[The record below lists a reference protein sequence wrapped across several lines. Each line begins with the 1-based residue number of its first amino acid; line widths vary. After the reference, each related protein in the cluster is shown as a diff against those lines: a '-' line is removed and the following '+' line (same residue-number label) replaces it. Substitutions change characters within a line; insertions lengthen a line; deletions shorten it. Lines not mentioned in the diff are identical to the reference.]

1 MRKKCSTITIQI
13 GKKYWDKSENLHFI
27 FFTANLVKDEGEFSG
42 KIVIKSKNSQ
52 FKVQIPYRA
61 FLVRGQLVV
70 NNTATQFHLKTKTS
84 AGIQRNLTVRL

>member
-1 MRKKCSTITIQI
+1 M
-13 GKKYWDKSENLHFI
+13 
-27 FFTANLVKDEGEFSG
+27 KDEGEFSG

-84 AGIQRNLTVRL
+84 AGIQRNLTVRLKISLLGVDSLWGDCMFISADWGS

>member
-1 MRKKCSTITIQI
+1 MEKDI
-13 GKKYWDKSENLHFI
+13 GISVKNYILFI
-27 FFTANLVKDEGEFSG
+27 FLAANLVKDEGEFSG